1 MVYRLRILSHLAL
14 VASLAVLNFSTT
26 PVFAETAVA
35 VEKNPP
41 GDIPDTQVF
50 VAYNG
55 SGFSMKVPEGWSRT
69 DQPTGARFTDKYN
82 IIVAMVGDAATA
94 PTISSAAATEV
105 ASLKAGGRAVKIA
118 DVKQVKLD
126 GGEAIRIDYSANSEP
141 NAVTGKQ
148 IRLEAIRFLLFKA
161 GKLVTLDM
169 AAPFGADNVD
179 QWNLMSNSV
188 RIP

>member
-1 MVYRLRILSHLAL
+1 MHNRLRVLSRLAL
-14 VASLAVLNFSTT
+14 VASLALWPVAIT
-26 PVFAETAVA
+26 PALAETAVA
-35 VEKNPP
+35 AEKNPP

-55 SGFSMKVPEGWSRT
+55 AGFSMKVPEGWSRT
-69 DQPTGARFTDKYN
+69 DQPTGARFADKYN
-82 IIVAMVGDAATA
+82 IIVATVGDAATA
-94 PTISSAAATEV
+94 PTITSAAATEV
-105 ASLKAGGRAVKIA
+105 VSLKAGGRAVKIT

-148 IRLEAIRFLLFKA
+148 IRLEGIRFLLFKA

-169 AAPFGADNVD
+169 AAPYGADNVD

>member
-1 MVYRLRILSHLAL
+1 MPHRLRVLSHLAL
-14 VASLAVLNFSTT
+14 VVSLSVLPMAIT
-26 PVFAETAVA
+26 PAFAENAVA

-82 IIVAMVGDAATA
+82 IIVARVDDAVTA
-94 PTISSAAATEV
+94 PTISSADATDV
-105 ASLKAGGRAVKIA
+105 GSLKAGGRAVKIA
-118 DVKQVKLD
+118 DVKQVKLE

-148 IRLEAIRFLLFKA
+148 IRLEGVRFLLFKA
-161 GKLVTLDM
+161 GRLVTLDM
-169 AAPFGADNVD
+169 AAPYGADNVD

>member
-1 MVYRLRILSHLAL
+1 MHHPHRVLSRVAL
-14 VASLAVLNFSTT
+14 VASLALLPVAIT
-26 PVFAETAVA
+26 PAFAENAVA

-82 IIVAMVGDAATA
+82 IIVATVDDALSL
-94 PTISSAAATEV
+94 PTISDATATEA
-105 ASLKAGGRAVKIA
+105 ASVKAGGRAVKIA
-118 DVKQVKLD
+118 SVKQVKLE
-126 GGEAIRIDYSANSEP
+126 GGQAIRIDYSANSEP

-148 IRLEAIRFLLFKA
+148 IRLEGVRFLLFKA
-161 GKLVTLDM
+161 GKLVMLDM